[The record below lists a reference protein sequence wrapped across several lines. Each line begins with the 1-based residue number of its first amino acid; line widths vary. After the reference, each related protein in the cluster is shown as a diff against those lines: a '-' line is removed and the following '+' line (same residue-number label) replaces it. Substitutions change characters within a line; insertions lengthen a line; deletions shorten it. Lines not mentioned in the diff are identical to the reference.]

1 MHWRIAWDEYMT
13 TGIDPTGGDLGPD
26 FDIETGRYFDEQ
38 EEETYYRPV
47 EINKTAEEYLDE
59 IIEGFDRII
68 KAHQSK

>member
-1 MHWRIAWDEYMT
+1 MNWRIAWDEYMT

-47 EINKTAEEYLDE
+47 ETNKTAEEYLDE